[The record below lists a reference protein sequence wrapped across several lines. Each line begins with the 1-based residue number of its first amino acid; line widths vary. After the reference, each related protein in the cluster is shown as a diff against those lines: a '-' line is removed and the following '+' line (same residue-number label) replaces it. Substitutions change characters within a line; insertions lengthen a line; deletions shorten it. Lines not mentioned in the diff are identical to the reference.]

1 MKKVAVVLLMGL
13 AIMLTTMNVQ
23 AQTIE
28 GIGDDKIY
36 HFAAGMLLG
45 GGVQA
50 VVYSETGNRK
60 KAVIYG
66 LMSGLTIG
74 LAKELVDEINYNGF
88 DSKDLLATVLGSVTI
103 IVPFDFIFK
112 GHQKKTDWKGIR
124 NKN

>member
-1 MKKVAVVLLMGL
+1 MKKVILVLALALGL
-13 AIMLTTMNVQ
+13 GSVMNTQ

-36 HFAAGMLLG
+36 HFAAGMLIG

-50 VVYSETGNRK
+50 VVYSETGSRK

-74 LAKELVDEINYNGF
+74 LAKEVVDEINYNGF

-103 IVPFDFIFK
+103 IVPFDLIFK
-112 GHQKKTDWKGIR
+112 GHQKKTNWEGLRD
-124 NKN
+124 

>member
-1 MKKVAVVLLMGL
+1 MKKVILVLALALGL
-13 AIMLTTMNVQ
+13 ASTMNVQ

-36 HFAAGMLLG
+36 HFAAGMLFG

-103 IVPFDFIFK
+103 VVPFDLIFK
-112 GHQKKTDWKGIR
+112 GHQKKTNWEGLR
-124 NKN
+124 N